1 MMKHQLFIL
10 PLVLLLFTACKKDSL
25 EEEQPE
31 EEQFETYG
39 YEVECSRC
47 DISYID
53 ENKKTITVKGRSG
66 KFVVDFNLKV
76 YHNLELSIVLPSANT
91 NAAKA
96 MITKNGY
103 PIKSHQSYSSF
114 KLTPDGGSG
123 ITVPSNPST
132 NPSNPSGPSTQPTSC
147 KCGAR
152 TKSGGSCQ
160 RKVAGCGRCWQH
172 S

>member
-25 EEEQPE
+25 EEGQLE

-53 ENKKTITVKGRSG
+53 ENKKTITVKERSG

-76 YHNLELSIVLPSANT
+76 YHNLELSIVLPSVNT
-91 NAAKA
+91 SAAKA

-103 PIKSHQSYSSF
+103 PIKSHQSRSSF
-114 KLTPDGGSG
+114 RLTAEGSSG
-123 ITVPSNPST
+123 NAGPSN
-132 NPSNPSGPSTQPTSC
+132 PSTQPTSC

-152 TKSGGSCQ
+152 TKGGGSCQ

-172 S
+172 N